1 MSIKWKYIS
10 KLTDEKVFE
19 NIEEKY
25 NLQIPEEI
33 IKLIKTANGGSPDKE
48 RILIGKTERVFG
60 GLLSFNEGDPDNVY
74 TALDSIEY
82 KNFLPF
88 AVDPFGNYFCYHVKK
103 HEVYFWAHEENRMK
117 GSGYNLKEF
126 LENLY

>member
-48 RILIGKTERVFG
+48 RILSGKTERVFG
-60 GLLSFNEGDPDNVY
+60 GLLSYNEGEPANV
-74 TALDSIEY
+74 
-82 KNFLPF
+82 
-88 AVDPFGNYFCYHVKK
+88 
-103 HEVYFWAHEENRMK
+103 
-117 GSGYNLKEF
+117 
-126 LENLY
+126 

>member
-48 RILIGKTERVFG
+48 RILIGKTERVR
-60 GLLSFNEGDPDNVY
+60 S
-74 TALDSIEY
+74 
-82 KNFLPF
+82 
-88 AVDPFGNYFCYHVKK
+88 
-103 HEVYFWAHEENRMK
+103 
-117 GSGYNLKEF
+117 
-126 LENLY
+126 

>member
-48 RILIGKTERVFG
+48 RI
-60 GLLSFNEGDPDNVY
+60 
-74 TALDSIEY
+74 
-82 KNFLPF
+82 
-88 AVDPFGNYFCYHVKK
+88 
-103 HEVYFWAHEENRMK
+103 
-117 GSGYNLKEF
+117 
-126 LENLY
+126 